1 MISPV
6 LDFIKE
12 CRKPNYNERKRLC
25 KVSKTLLSYWKD
37 LKINKKGLLVKAT
50 NSVEQIVFP
59 KQFKAFVFEELH
71 NKIGHLGFNRVVQ
84 LCRNHLY
91 WPRYESNIQNYKS
104 CERFA
109 TKSCKR
115 LKNKMP
121 MRSQSTITLKLLWQP
136 SRLN

>member
-50 NSVEQIVFP
+50 NSVEQIVLP

-71 NKIGHLGFNRVVQ
+71 NKMGNLGFSRVVE
-84 LCRNHLY
+84 LCRNHPY
-91 WPRYESNIQNYKS
+91 RPRYESNIQNCNQNQMFEK
-104 CERFA
+104 
-109 TKSCKR
+109 
-115 LKNKMP
+115 
-121 MRSQSTITLKLLWQP
+121 
-136 SRLN
+136 